1 MAALAFESPFIR
13 LEKMVMTKLLGGGGK
28 QQKKAQSKIS
38 PAVNKKVTFF
48 FMLQEHLNIFNRGSF
63 RTLERF
69 NYLNE

>member
-38 PAVNKKVTFF
+38 PAVNQKVKKN
-48 FMLQEHLNIFNRGSF
+48 FMLQEHLNIFNPKSS
-63 RTLERF
+63 RTF
-69 NYLNE
+69 KFI